1 MTSDNPLPFRCNLL
15 EKIYKL
21 LMTIDDKIRDEKL
34 QCDVNREAAKT
45 SSLSSV
51 QTDMNVLQTKKILPT
66 NQNHIIKKAKFTYS
80 PLGESLEG
88 QTEKLKMQL
97 KTKKKKIIIKAI
109 DDRVEKKNPKR
120 RLKINQ
126 QFTFK
131 RFFKK

>member
-1 MTSDNPLPFRCNLL
+1 
-15 EKIYKL
+15 
-21 LMTIDDKIRDEKL
+21 MTIDDKITDEKL

-51 QTDMNVLQTKKILPT
+51 QIDMNVLQTKKILPT

-97 KTKKKKIIIKAI
+97 KTKKKKEIIKAI

>member
-1 MTSDNPLPFRCNLL
+1 
-15 EKIYKL
+15 
-21 LMTIDDKIRDEKL
+21 MTIDDKIRDEKL

-51 QTDMNVLQTKKILPT
+51 QIDMNVLQTKKILPT

-97 KTKKKKIIIKAI
+97 KTKKKRNNKS
-109 DDRVEKKNPKR
+109 NWW
-120 RLKINQ
+120 
-126 QFTFK
+126 
-131 RFFKK
+131 

>member
-80 PLGESLEG
+80 PLEESLEG

-97 KTKKKKIIIKAI
+97 KTKKKK
-109 DDRVEKKNPKR
+109 
-120 RLKINQ
+120 
-126 QFTFK
+126 
-131 RFFKK
+131 

>member
-51 QTDMNVLQTKKILPT
+51 QIDMNVLQTKKILPT

-97 KTKKKKIIIKAI
+97 KTKKKKRNNKS
-109 DDRVEKKNPKR
+109 N
-120 RLKINQ
+120 
-126 QFTFK
+126 
-131 RFFKK
+131 